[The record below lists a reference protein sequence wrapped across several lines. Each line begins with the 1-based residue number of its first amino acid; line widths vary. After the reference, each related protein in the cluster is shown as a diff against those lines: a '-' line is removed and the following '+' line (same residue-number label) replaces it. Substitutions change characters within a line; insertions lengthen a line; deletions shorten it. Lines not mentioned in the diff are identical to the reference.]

1 MEYIPLTTR
10 INSLA
15 TGSEDLSVKSKFSN
29 GSVRVRPRF
38 TRERK
43 KFDIKYTA
51 LLVSEFNT
59 LLTFYE
65 TNNMYTAFY
74 FVNPVDSLT
83 YIVRFDAP
91 LDYTVNAKGVN
102 IVDTSAKLVEV

>member
-1 MEYIPLTTR
+1 MEYIPLTTS
-10 INSLA
+10 IKSL
-15 TGSEDLSVKSKFSN
+15 TTKGEDLSIKSKFAN

-38 TRERK
+38 TKERK
-43 KFDIKYTA
+43 KFDIKYMV
-51 LLVSEFNT
+51 LLISEFNT
-59 LLTFYE
+59 LLTFYN

-74 FVNPVDSLT
+74 FVNPVDSVT